1 MSSVDSLISVLNE
14 ANLKDDTIIDNMI
27 DNMDK
32 GRIPYYY
39 LYDDMGSEL
48 FDEITRLDEY
58 YPYRR
63 EEELLKKRVKDIIND
78 SIMGVEEVYNNKII
92 LVEFGAGYSIKTD
105 IILDELLGRY
115 SEVIFIPI
123 DVSRSACEKTV
134 ERYNKKIGVKVR
146 PYVGTYDE
154 YKREKRR
161 YEEKVIYIWLGS
173 SIGNMD
179 ESERNVF
186 TREISEI
193 MTYRDNIIIGYDSNK
208 KDKEIIRSAYNDSKG
223 VTEKFI
229 LNILSHI
236 KRRFEICLEE
246 EDYVY
251 EVEWNEEKS
260 RIEMYIKTIRDTKIR
275 DKKNR
280 EIIKKKGEK
289 ILVEYSHKFSE
300 DQIKRDSEKSDL
312 MIKNIW
318 ETEDKYYMLVMFVK
332 SVPNI
337 LNND

>member
-1 MSSVDSLISVLNE
+1 MSDDSLIDVLNDVKLE
-14 ANLKDDTIIDNMI
+14 DDDIIDDI
-27 DNMDK
+27 DK
-32 GRIPYYY
+32 GKIPYYY

-63 EEELLKKRVKDIIND
+63 EEELLKRRVKDIISE
-78 SIMGVEEVYNNKII
+78 SIMGVEEVYSNRII

-115 SEVIFIPI
+115 REVIFIPI
-123 DVSRSACEKTV
+123 DVSSSACEKTV
-134 ERYNKKIGVKVR
+134 ERYEMKIGVKVR

-179 ESERNVF
+179 ESERNIF
-186 TREISEI
+186 TRGISEI

-208 KDKEIIRSAYNDSKG
+208 KDKEIIRSAYNDSKR

-229 LNILSHI
+229 LNVLSHI
-236 KRRFEICLEE
+236 KRKFEICLEE
-246 EDYVY
+246 RDYVY
-251 EVEWNEEKS
+251 EVEWNEEKR
-260 RIEMYIKTIRDTKIR
+260 RIEMYVKTIRETKIGN
-275 DKKNR
+275 KNNR
-280 EIIKKKGEK
+280 EIIKKKGER
-289 ILVEYSHKFSE
+289 ILIEYSHKFSE
-300 DQIKRDSEKSDL
+300 EQIRKDSEKSNL

-318 ETEDKYYMLVMFVK
+318 ETEDKYYMLVMFIK
-332 SVPNI
+332 GIEPK
-337 LNND
+337 